1 MENLEQKC
9 LEKLNKILSK
19 FDLKIEIINIQSN
32 FLEYLL
38 VDNSMS
44 EIDWLGPWLSIS
56 HILVSSYSIFDCLK
70 KYYDTVNSSSFSYI
84 HFSDSQLSKFQRY
97 SKVYQ
102 SIQHL
107 KSCYLEEFI
116 FKCDLMGV

>member
-1 MENLEQKC
+1 MENIEEQC

-19 FDLKIEIINIQSN
+19 FDLKIELINIQSN

-38 VDNSMS
+38 VDNSIP
-44 EIDWLGPWLSIS
+44 EIECIGPWLSIS
-56 HILVSSYSIFDCLK
+56 HILVSSQSIFDCLK

-84 HFSDSQLSKFQRY
+84 IFSDSQLSKFQRY

-102 SIQHL
+102 SIQPL
-107 KSCYLEEFI
+107 KSSCLEEI
-116 FKCDLMGV
+116 IIKMDLMGI